1 MTRKRKVHFKDDPA
15 NLKRFRDEIMHLSEP
30 KTKDSNV
37 EYYKHDKSE
46 FSLRGKKK
54 LPRKM
59 KRKEERHMKKARK
72 LAHYQ
77 GKQMPKVEDQLKKK
91 KEEEKIERK
100 QKNLE
105 KLKKK
110 KKKSK
115 EKKKEKLKMEEEM
128 KKEDM
133 LAAIQREEK
142 MLKQLSK
149 QLHLNKR
156 KSKTLPQSFLN
167 DGLDYL
173 LDVVD
178 KDKVSALYEDSDIED
193 EATSGNIDESNSD
206 QEVSDEMD
214 DKKSDDVEDDQQK
227 KKAID
232 EIMSHLKKSE
242 AKSILKTSK
251 TVKKDKTLSN
261 VKFYE
266 DNDEG
271 EADVEDD
278 FSDEDENLDDV
289 DENLSD
295 DDKDVDEDEEDENL
309 DVQNLSEDDE
319 EDLHN
324 LDHDESEDEKILNR
338 KLKHSQEETDSNESD
353 DVLSEGNSD
362 IEAVTKLHHKKGDKP
377 ESKLK
382 EDIYGRLRDSEGNVV
397 TMATGSYIPPAKRL
411 AMADT
416 MDEKKKL
423 KMERLK
429 KQLKGLINRTSEA
442 NMGPIISQ
450 IETIYT
456 TNSRGDVN
464 ESLRDIIMESTVSS
478 MVTPERLAME
488 LMMLVA
494 ILNNNVGM
502 EVGGLFI
509 QQLAWKLKASWED
522 LEGKYLDNIVLLFSH
537 LYNFKVIHCI
547 LIFDIIRKFVE
558 RFTEKDIE
566 LILLVLRSV
575 GFSLRKDDPHTLK
588 DIILLIQG
596 KASSLDKTESSRVQF
611 MLDVLLA
618 IKNNNMRKIPN
629 YDPEKCEQMKKSA
642 RNHVKTSLGT
652 NQLRIGLEDLMNA
665 EDKGHWWVIG
675 SAWEGRSDKH
685 EDVRQTVQT
694 TILGEA
700 SDKILEL
707 ARKQRMNT
715 GIRKSIF
722 CSIMTSEDYI
732 DAFEKLLR
740 LGLKNQQ
747 ERELIHVI
755 TDCCLQEKSYNQ
767 FYAYLLQKFCEYDR
781 RFQMTF
787 QFMMW
792 DKFKEMSHQSEQSRN
807 NLGKIVVHLMVTKS
821 ISLSVFKVV
830 EFGTLD
836 KNMVRFLKQV
846 LQEILLDHA
855 DHVMQEVFSRI
866 APLTKLHLLHEG
878 LKLFMRHFL
887 VGKKSKQDQNKLLV
901 ERVSLAEKALSAGHS
916 KFQL

>member
-1 MTRKRKVHFKDDPA
+1 MTRKRKIQFKDDPA

-37 EYYKHDKSE
+37 ELYKHDKSE

-77 GKQMPKVEDQLKKK
+77 GKQIPKAEDQLKKK
-91 KEEEKIERK
+91 KEDEKIERK
-100 QKNLE
+100 QKSLE
-105 KLKKK
+105 RQKKK

-133 LAAIQREEK
+133 RAAIQKEER

-178 KDKVSALYEDSDIED
+178 KDKVTALYEDSDIE
-193 EATSGNIDESNSD
+193 EETTAGNKDDSNSD

-214 DKKSDDVEDDQQK
+214 DENSDDMDDDQQK
-227 KKAID
+227 KKAIK

-251 TVKKDKTLSN
+251 TVKKDKTISN
-261 VKFYE
+261 VKFSE
-266 DNDEG
+266 DNEVG

-278 FSDEDENLDDV
+278 LLDE

-295 DDKDVDEDEEDENL
+295 DDKDVTEDDEENL
-309 DVQNLSEDDE
+309 DDQNLSEDED
-319 EDLHN
+319 DLHN
-324 LDHDESEDEKILNR
+324 HDESEDERILSSTF
-338 KLKHSQEETDSNESD
+338 KYSTEETDSDESD
-353 DVLSEGNSD
+353 DSFSDGNSD
-362 IEAVTKLHHKKGDKP
+362 TETVSKLHHNKGDNP
-377 ESKLK
+377 EPTLK
-382 EDIYGRLRDSEGNVV
+382 EDIYGRLRDSQGNIV
-397 TMATGSYIPPAKRL
+397 TAATGSYIPPGKRL
-411 AMADT
+411 AMSDT

-464 ESLRDIIMESTVSS
+464 ETLRDIIMESTVSS

-509 QQLAWKLKASWED
+509 QELAWKLKATWED

-596 KASSLDKTESSRVQF
+596 KATSLDKTQSSRVQF

-629 YDPEKCEQMKKSA
+629 YDPEKCEQMKKTA
-642 RNHVKTSLGT
+642 RNHAKTSLGT

-665 EDKGHWWVIG
+665 EDKGRWWVVG

-685 EDVRQTVQT
+685 EDVKQTVQT

-767 FYAYLLQKFCEYDR
+767 FYSYLLQKFCEYDR
-781 RFQMTF
+781 RFLMTF
-787 QFMMW
+787 QFMLW

-807 NLGKIVVHLMVTKS
+807 NLGKIVVHLLVTKS

-846 LQEILLDHA
+846 LQEILLDHP

-887 VGKKSKQDQNKLLV
+887 VGKKSKQEQNKLLI

>member
-1 MTRKRKVHFKDDPA
+1 
-15 NLKRFRDEIMHLSEP
+15 
-30 KTKDSNV
+30 
-37 EYYKHDKSE
+37 
-46 FSLRGKKK
+46 
-54 LPRKM
+54 
-59 KRKEERHMKKARK
+59 
-72 LAHYQ
+72 
-77 GKQMPKVEDQLKKK
+77 MPKVEDQLKKK

-100 QKNLE
+100 QKKLE

-214 DKKSDDVEDDQQK
+214 DEKSDDIEDDQQK

-261 VKFYE
+261 VKFYQDKE
-266 DNDEG
+266 EG
-271 EADVEDD
+271 EADVDDD

-289 DENLSD
+289 DDNLSNDDNLDIENLSD

-309 DVQNLSEDDE
+309 DVRNLSEDDE

-324 LDHDESEDEKILNR
+324 HDHDESEDEKILNR
-338 KLKHSQEETDSNESD
+338 KLKHSQEETVGNESD

-397 TMATGSYIPPAKRL
+397 TMATASYIPPAKRL

-478 MVTPERLAME
+478 IVTPERLAME

-537 LYNFKVIHCI
+537 LYNFKVVHCI

-665 EDKGHWWVIG
+665 EDKGRWWVVG

-722 CSIMTSEDYI
+722 CSIMTSETNNSPENTAQTNNSPENTAQTSNSPENTAQTNNSPENTAQTSNSPENTAQTNNSPENTAQTSNSPENTAQTSNSPENTAQTNNSPENTAQTNNSPENTAQTNNSPENTAQTNNSPENTAQTNNSPENTAQTSNSPENTAQTNNSPENTAQTI
-732 DAFEKLLR
+732 
-740 LGLKNQQ
+740 
-747 ERELIHVI
+747 V
-755 TDCCLQEKSYNQ
+755 
-767 FYAYLLQKFCEYDR
+767 QKTLHR
-781 RFQMTF
+781 QT
-787 QFMMW
+787 
-792 DKFKEMSHQSEQSRN
+792 
-807 NLGKIVVHLMVTKS
+807 IVQK
-821 ISLSVFKVV
+821 
-830 EFGTLD
+830 TLH
-836 KNMVRFLKQV
+836 KQAIV
-846 LQEILLDHA
+846 QK
-855 DHVMQEVFSRI
+855 
-866 APLTKLHLLHEG
+866 TLHRQAIVQKTLH
-878 LKLFMRHFL
+878 
-887 VGKKSKQDQNKLLV
+887 KQ
-901 ERVSLAEKALSAGHS
+901 
-916 KFQL
+916 

>member
-1 MTRKRKVHFKDDPA
+1 MTRKRKIQFKDDPA

-37 EYYKHDKSE
+37 ELYKHDKSE

-77 GKQMPKVEDQLKKK
+77 GKQIPKAEDQLKKK

-100 QKNLE
+100 QKTLE
-105 KLKKK
+105 KQKKK

-133 LAAIQREEK
+133 RAAIQKEEK

-178 KDKVSALYEDSDIED
+178 KDKVTALYEDSDIE
-193 EATSGNIDESNSD
+193 EETTAGNKDDSNSD

-214 DKKSDDVEDDQQK
+214 DENSDEMDDDQQK
-227 KKAID
+227 KRAIK

-251 TVKKDKTLSN
+251 TVKKDKTIAN
-261 VKFYE
+261 VKFCE
-266 DNDEG
+266 VG
-271 EADVEDD
+271 EAVVEDD
-278 FSDEDENLDDV
+278 LSD

-295 DDKDVDEDEEDENL
+295 EDKDVTDDDEENL
-309 DVQNLSEDDE
+309 DDQNLSEDD
-319 EDLHN
+319 DLHN
-324 LDHDESEDEKILNR
+324 HDESEDERILSN
-338 KLKHSQEETDSNESD
+338 KSKYSTEETDSDESGD
-353 DVLSEGNSD
+353 ILSDENSD
-362 IEAVTKLHHKKGDKP
+362 TEAAPKLHHNKGDNP
-377 ESKLK
+377 ESTLK
-382 EDIYGRLRDSEGNVV
+382 EDIYGRLRDSQGNIV
-397 TMATGSYIPPAKRL
+397 TAATGSYIPPAKRL

-464 ESLRDIIMESTVSS
+464 ETLRDIIMESTVSS

-509 QQLAWKLKASWED
+509 QELAWKLKATWED

-596 KASSLDKTESSRVQF
+596 KATSLDKTQSSRVQF

-629 YDPEKCEQMKKSA
+629 YDPEKCEQMKKTA
-642 RNHVKTSLGT
+642 RNHAKTSLGT

-665 EDKGHWWVIG
+665 EDKGRWWVVG

-685 EDVRQTVQT
+685 EDVKQTVHT
-694 TILGEA
+694 TVLGEA

-781 RFQMTF
+781 RFLMTF
-787 QFMMW
+787 QFMLW

-807 NLGKIVVHLMVTKS
+807 NLGKIVVHLLVTKS

-846 LQEILLDHA
+846 LQEILLDHP

-887 VGKKSKQDQNKLLV
+887 VGKKSKQEQNKLLI

>member
-1 MTRKRKVHFKDDPA
+1 MTRKRKIQFKDDPA

-37 EYYKHDKSE
+37 ELYKHDKSE

-77 GKQMPKVEDQLKKK
+77 GKQIPKAEDQLKKK
-91 KEEEKIERK
+91 KEDEKIERK
-100 QKNLE
+100 QKSLE
-105 KLKKK
+105 KQKKK

-133 LAAIQREEK
+133 RAAIQKEER

-178 KDKVSALYEDSDIED
+178 KDKVTALYEDSDIE
-193 EATSGNIDESNSD
+193 EETTAGNKDDSNSD

-214 DKKSDDVEDDQQK
+214 DENSDDMDDDQQK
-227 KKAID
+227 KKAIK

-251 TVKKDKTLSN
+251 TVKKDKTISN
-261 VKFYE
+261 VKFSE
-266 DNDEG
+266 DNEVG
-271 EADVEDD
+271 EADEEDKH
-278 FSDEDENLDDV
+278 SDEDENLDD
-289 DENLSD
+289 DNLSD
-295 DDKDVDEDEEDENL
+295 DDKDVT
-309 DVQNLSEDDE
+309 EDDE
-319 EDLHN
+319 ENLDDQNLDEDDDDDDLHN
-324 LDHDESEDEKILNR
+324 HDESEDERILNSNF
-338 KLKHSQEETDSNESD
+338 KHSPEEIDSDESD
-353 DVLSEGNSD
+353 DSFSDENSD
-362 IEAVTKLHHKKGDKP
+362 TEAATKIPHKRGDNP
-377 ESKLK
+377 QSTLK
-382 EDIYGRLRDSEGNVV
+382 EDIYGRLRDSEGNIV
-397 TMATGSYIPPAKRL
+397 TAATGSYIPPGKRL

-464 ESLRDIIMESTVSS
+464 ETLRDIIMESTVSS

-509 QQLAWKLKASWED
+509 QELAWKLKATWED

-596 KASSLDKTESSRVQF
+596 KATSLDKTQSSRVQF

-629 YDPEKCEQMKKSA
+629 YDPEKCEQMKKTA
-642 RNHVKTSLGT
+642 RNHAKTSLGT

-665 EDKGHWWVIG
+665 EDKGRWWVVG

-685 EDVRQTVQT
+685 EDVKQTVQT

-767 FYAYLLQKFCEYDR
+767 FYSYLLQKFCEYDR
-781 RFQMTF
+781 RFLMTF
-787 QFMMW
+787 QFMLW

-807 NLGKIVVHLMVTKS
+807 NLGKIVVHLLVTKS

-846 LQEILLDHA
+846 LQEILLDHP

-887 VGKKSKQDQNKLLV
+887 VGKKSKQEQNKLLI